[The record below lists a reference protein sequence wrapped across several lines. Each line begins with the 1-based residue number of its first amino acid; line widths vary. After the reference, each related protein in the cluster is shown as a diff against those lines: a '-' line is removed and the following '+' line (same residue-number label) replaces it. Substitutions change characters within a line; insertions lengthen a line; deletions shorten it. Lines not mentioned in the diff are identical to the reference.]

1 MIYMDTSVLVALLTV
16 EPMTPQVKCW
26 YAATAEPL
34 VSGDWCLSEFASAIA
49 IKTRTGQL
57 EEAQAQAVTRLF
69 DALLSGGLELVPVN
83 RRAFW
88 EAASLV
94 RHWQSGL
101 RAGDALHLAIAQ
113 ELGVSKLASIDRR
126 MAENSVRLGFALERI

>member
-1 MIYMDTSVLVALLTV
+1 MICVDTSFLVALLTV
-16 EPMTPQVKCW
+16 KPMTPQVKTW
-26 YAATAEPL
+26 YALTSEPL
-34 VSGDWCLSEFASAIA
+34 VSADWCLTEFASAIA

-57 EEAQAQAVTRLF
+57 QEAQAQAVTRLF
-69 DALLSGGLELVPVN
+69 DTLLSGGLDLVPVN

-94 RHWQSGL
+94 RNWQSGL

-126 MAENSVRLGFALERI
+126 MAENSLRLGFSLEQI

>member
-1 MIYMDTSVLVALLTV
+1 
-16 EPMTPQVKCW
+16 
-26 YAATAEPL
+26 
-34 VSGDWCLSEFASAIA
+34 
-49 IKTRTGQL
+49 
-57 EEAQAQAVTRLF
+57 VTRLF
-69 DALLSGGLELVPVN
+69 DALLSGGLDLVPVN

-126 MAENSVRLGFALERI
+126 MADVGKAWFYFGADLRSPFFRWLAFVVAHRIQNAERKAERRDDEKKSVRGTQAVARDRCGSLSLTASSC